1 MAKNLLKKIVN
12 DKDLHEAG
20 FNFAAIW
27 GVGKLAN
34 VISNSVFHYDLNRY
48 NSIDH
53 LAIGVGIGTLAYRKA
68 GGGLKGILT
77 GLIAGTIFNA
87 GWEYLEY
94 KSHIWN
100 TKESMIDTI
109 TDIAFVYAGNVLSF
123 LGEKA
128 KGYINRKNE
137 KSQKLE

>member
-1 MAKNLLKKIVN
+1 MPKNLLKKIIN
-12 DKDLHEAG
+12 DEDLHAAG

-27 GVGKLAN
+27 LIGKSAN
-34 VISNSVFHYDLNRY
+34 VVSSTLFHFDLNRY

-53 LAIGVGIGTLAYRKA
+53 LAIGVGIGTLAYKKA
-68 GGGLKGILT
+68 GGGLRGVLT
-77 GLIAGTIFNA
+77 GLVAGTLFNA
-87 GWEYLEY
+87 GWEALEY

-109 TDIAFVYAGNVLSF
+109 TDVAFVYVGNILSF

-128 KGYINRKNE
+128 KEYVNRKDKN
-137 KSQKLE
+137 SQR